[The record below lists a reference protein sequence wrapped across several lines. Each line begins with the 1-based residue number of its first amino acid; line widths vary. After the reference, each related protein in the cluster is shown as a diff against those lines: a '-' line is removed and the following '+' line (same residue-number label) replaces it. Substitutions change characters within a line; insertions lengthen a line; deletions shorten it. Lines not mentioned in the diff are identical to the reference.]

1 MNSDK
6 KPQDERE
13 IDVDQLINA
22 INALEPGKLQRTA
35 SLFQQLYPTIEQSLA
50 RKVAQKKIVES
61 LEQYG
66 LHLSLG
72 GFRSLLEAER
82 KKRRDGN
89 DEVRCLKCGAAL
101 PHSVED

>member
-1 MNSDK
+1 MNPERNS
-6 KPQDERE
+6 QDERE
-13 IDVDQLINA
+13 IDVDQLIVA

-35 SLFQQLYPTIEQSLA
+35 SLFQKLYPAIEQSLA

-72 GFRSLLEAER
+72 GFRSLMEAER
-82 KKRRDGN
+82 KKRKDGN
-89 DEVRCLKCGAAL
+89 DEVCCSTCGAAL
-101 PHSVED
+101 PHPVED